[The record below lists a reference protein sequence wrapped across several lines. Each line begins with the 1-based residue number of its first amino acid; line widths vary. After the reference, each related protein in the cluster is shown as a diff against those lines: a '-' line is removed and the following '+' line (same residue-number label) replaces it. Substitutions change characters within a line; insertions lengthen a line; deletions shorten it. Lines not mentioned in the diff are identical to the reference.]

1 MKSAHTE
8 VSRRPAHDTLTEVM
22 LSCTEIT
29 IQILAKITLA
39 FILFWTKPAPQLGVQ
54 LILGSS
60 LRFNCGVFTEAKKGG
75 NET

>member
-29 IQILAKITLA
+29 IQILVMITVA
-39 FILFWTKPAPQLGVQ
+39 FILFWLKPAPQLGV
-54 LILGSS
+54 LLFLGSS
-60 LRFNCGVFTEAKKGG
+60 LRYDGGVDD
-75 NET
+75 NNDHNN

>member
-29 IQILAKITLA
+29 IQTLVKTVA
-39 FILFWTKPAPQLGVQ
+39 FIFWLEPAPQSGVQ

-60 LRFNCGVFTEAKKGG
+60 LRFNCGVFTKANKGG